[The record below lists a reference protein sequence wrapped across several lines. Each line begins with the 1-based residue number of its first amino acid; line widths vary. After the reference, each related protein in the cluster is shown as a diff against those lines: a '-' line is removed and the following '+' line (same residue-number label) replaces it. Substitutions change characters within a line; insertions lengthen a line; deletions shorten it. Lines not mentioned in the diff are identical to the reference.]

1 MVILLAMDFKGSSD
15 IPKERL
21 IYRYFFMFFWL
32 YKRKKSRYLHLRESK
47 TMFAKIMGLA
57 STTVYGVNLKRSW
70 A

>member
-15 IPKERL
+15 IPKER
-21 IYRYFFMFFWL
+21 
-32 YKRKKSRYLHLRESK
+32 RKKSRYLHLRESK